1 MNQELNF
8 YGNSNENY
16 CERLTNTLNIFN
28 IRIAD
33 LMRYYRLNCDERP
46 DYFTKKGEESVQRYL
61 TRAKRGEIGENK
73 KETAT
78 EYIKVIENYIAH
90 TALRRKVNNETD
102 DKKEILANKAY
113 KRYSNEPFRK
123 GIIMDTD
130 KYIEFMAWI
139 CDDIFT
145 TYGEKNVVDYA
156 YNNVEDDKARKVLT
170 PYWFAREITEKYD
183 LGITISIDIIQYI
196 YAHKNT
202 DILKI
207 YPIESINKYNITAV
221 RIFKEL
227 SLENQNKILLNEKL
241 YEKIYSTIESEIVS
255 YIPKKEKEKFCDEWE
270 DTINY
275 ICKNIDQVKER
286 INQAVSSKT
295 KLNPNVKMNPL
306 IACEYGCKI
315 GRIMSY
321 VENDYDDGIRDITQ
335 KEKDQFML
343 YLAKL
348 SKENVIFMQLV
359 MKVVDKVDY
368 DSLELILMT
377 FLFNVKGRLKD

>member
-1 MNQELNF
+1 MDEKINF
-8 YGNSNENY
+8 YGNDNENY
-16 CERLTNTLNIFN
+16 CERITNVLNIFN
-28 IRIAD
+28 IEVND
-33 LMRYYRLNCDERP
+33 LFKYLIDSYAEKDNHID
-46 DYFTKKGEESVQRYL
+46 DIDIESVRRYL
-61 TRAKRGEIGENK
+61 PNAKRGKINK
-73 KETAT
+73 NKTAKD
-78 EYIKVIENYIAH
+78 YLKLVENYIAH

-113 KRYSNEPFRK
+113 KRNEPFRK
-123 GIIMDTD
+123 GTIIDTD

-145 TYGEKNVVDYA
+145 TYGEKYLVDYA

-170 PYWFAREITEKYD
+170 PYWSARDITEKND
-183 LGITISIDIIQYI
+183 LGITISIDTIQYI
-196 YAHKNT
+196 HAHKNT
-202 DILKI
+202 DILRI
-207 YPIESINKYNITAV
+207 YPIESTNKYNITA
-221 RIFKEL
+221 IKLFKEL
-227 SLENQNKILLNEKL
+227 SLENQNKILRNIKL
-241 YEKIYSTIESEIVS
+241 YEKIYDTIESEIVS
-255 YIPKKEKEKFCDEWE
+255 YIPKREKEKFCDEWE
-270 DTINY
+270 DAINY

-321 VENDYDDGIRDITQ
+321 VENNYDGEIGDVTQ
-335 KEKDQFML
+335 EEKGHFML
-343 YLAKL
+343 YLTKL
-348 SKENVIFMQLV
+348 SEEKTIFFELV

-377 FLFNVKGRLKD
+377 FLFNVKGKLKD

>member
-33 LMRYYRLNCDERP
+33 LMRYYRINCDERP

-113 KRYSNEPFRK
+113 KRNEPFRK
-123 GIIMDTD
+123 GTIIDTD

-145 TYGEKNVVDYA
+145 TYGEKYLVDYA

-183 LGITISIDIIQYI
+183 LGITISIDSIQYI
-196 YAHKNT
+196 HAHKNT
-202 DILKI
+202 EVLSEF
-207 YPIESINKYNITAV
+207 PIDSIDQYKITAV
-221 RIFKEL
+221 SIFKEL
-227 SLENQNKILLNEKL
+227 SLENQNKILRNIKL
-241 YEKIYSTIESEIVS
+241 YKKIYDTIEPEIVQRH
-255 YIPKKEKEKFCDEWE
+255 IPMQIF
-270 DTINY
+270 
-275 ICKNIDQVKER
+275 
-286 INQAVSSKT
+286 
-295 KLNPNVKMNPL
+295 L
-306 IACEYGCKI
+306 
-315 GRIMSY
+315 Y
-321 VENDYDDGIRDITQ
+321 V
-335 KEKDQFML
+335 
-343 YLAKL
+343 
-348 SKENVIFMQLV
+348 
-359 MKVVDKVDY
+359 
-368 DSLELILMT
+368 
-377 FLFNVKGRLKD
+377 